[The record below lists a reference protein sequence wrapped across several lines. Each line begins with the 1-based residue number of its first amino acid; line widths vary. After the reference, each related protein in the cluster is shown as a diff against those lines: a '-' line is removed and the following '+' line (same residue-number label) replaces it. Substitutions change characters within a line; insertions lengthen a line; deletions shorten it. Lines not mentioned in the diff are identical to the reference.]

1 MINLKSIRNLPRIG
15 DITAVLIR
23 HGLEHFAEQLG
34 LPIYQQLRKLIAG
47 PPGPDLQRAL
57 PVRLR
62 NVLQDLGPTFIK
74 FGQILSTR
82 HDLIPEDFIQEF
94 SQLQDHVP
102 PMPYE
107 RVEAMLMSEL
117 GARPEEL
124 FESFE
129 RESFAAASIG
139 QVHRA
144 RLKSGADVVVKVQRE
159 EIADVIRSDIDI
171 LYYLAGT
178 LEESEF
184 IDAASFDP
192 VGIIGEFSRSIVR
205 ELDYV
210 REAQNMAT
218 FARNFASVPNV
229 RVPGVHLEF
238 STQRVLCMDFMR
250 GTRANRVDPAR
261 VNGRKLAE
269 TGARAVLQQVFKD
282 GCFHAD
288 PHPGN
293 ILIQDG
299 DTICF
304 LDFGMVGRLS
314 LKMKDNISRLLISL
328 IGRDYDALARE
339 LVYIGEPIQEIDLD
353 RFSMALMDTLDPYY
367 GVALKRIDLG
377 GLIRSIMKLLVQYQL
392 KLPANYA
399 MMLKALIS
407 IESLARTLDPEFD
420 LVHEARPFVEE
431 LVVERWHP
439 QRLLK
444 DAHLGLL
451 DFTFFMK
458 RTPQQLTKLLHK
470 MQHGNF
476 SIEFMHR
483 GLDPLANTLDKLS
496 NRISFSLVIS
506 ALIIGSSYIMTTNIQ
521 PALFGYPWMGV
532 CGFIAAAF
540 LGFWLAIG
548 IMRSGRL

>member
-1 MINLKSIRNLPRIG
+1 MITLKSIRSIPRIG
-15 DITAVLIR
+15 DITAVLVR

-34 LPIYQQLRKLIAG
+34 LPIYQKLRTLITG
-47 PPGPDLQRAL
+47 PAAVELRRSL
-57 PVRLR
+57 PLRLR

-82 HDLIPEDFIQEF
+82 HDLVPDEFIQEF

-102 PMPYE
+102 AMGYD
-107 RVEAMLMSEL
+107 RVKAVIETELHQPPEKLFAQFEQEA
-117 GARPEEL
+117 
-124 FESFE
+124 
-129 RESFAAASIG
+129 FAAASIG

-144 RLKSGADVVVKVQRE
+144 RLADGTEVVVKVQRDG
-159 EIADVIRSDIDI
+159 ISDVIRSDLDI
-171 LYYLAGT
+171 LYYLAHR
-178 LEESEF
+178 LETSDLV
-184 IDAASFDP
+184 DAATFDP
-192 VGIIGEFSRSIVR
+192 VGIIEEFARSITR

-210 REAQNMAT
+210 REAQNILT
-218 FARNFASVPNV
+218 FSRNFANVPNV
-229 RVPGVHLEF
+229 KIPKVYLDFCTH
-238 STQRVLCMDFMR
+238 RVLCMEFMR
-250 GTRANRVDPAR
+250 GVRGNRIDR
-261 VNGRKLAE
+261 TTVNGRALAE

-299 DTICF
+299 EVICF

-314 LKMKDNISRLLISL
+314 TKMKDNISRLLISL

-339 LVYIGEPIQEIDLD
+339 LIYIGEPTQEIDLD
-353 RFSMALMDTLDPYY
+353 RFSMSLMDTLDPYY
-367 GVALKRIDLG
+367 GVALKQIDLG
-377 GLIRSIMKLLVQYQL
+377 LLIRSITKLLVQYQL

-407 IESLARTLDPEFD
+407 IESMAKTMDPNFD
-420 LVHEARPFVEE
+420 LVAEARPFVEE
-431 LVVERWHP
+431 LVLDRWKP
-439 QRLLK
+439 QRLMK

-458 RTPQQLTKLLHK
+458 RTPMQLARLLHK

-476 SIEFMHR
+476 SIEFVHR
-483 GLDPLANTLDKLS
+483 GLDPLAQTLDKLS
-496 NRISFSLVIS
+496 NRLSFALVI
-506 ALIIGSSYIMTTNIQ
+506 AAFIVGSSFIMTTNIQ
-521 PALFGYPWMGV
+521 PTLFGYPWMGV
-532 CGFIAAAF
+532 WGFLAAGF

-548 IMRSGRL
+548 IIRSGRL